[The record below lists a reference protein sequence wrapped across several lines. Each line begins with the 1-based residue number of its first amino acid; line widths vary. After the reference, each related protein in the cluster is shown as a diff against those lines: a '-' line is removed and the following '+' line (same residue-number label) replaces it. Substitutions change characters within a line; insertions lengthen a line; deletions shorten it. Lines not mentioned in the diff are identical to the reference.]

1 MKKKLKKLKH
11 IYVLRFENCK
21 MSESSESVESF
32 LKQYFSAS
40 FSDRFLEK
48 VVDTIPLS
56 QFIASRVEQIDEVE
70 ELWRR
75 APNLVGNGDDPQI
88 VLSQELQKTF
98 GLSDEDLD
106 GKSWLEVAID
116 CFDLGGLSRAHN
128 GTSFIDVYDNE
139 RFEKKLT
146 EFWRKLLLDLPGFQ
160 EQLSCVLTAKKK
172 YEQSAQN
179 VGHDESEGLFE
190 DYLAELR
197 ILQTFSD
204 EADEKLKDVK
214 ESGLISSDD
223 FQYFDLLTQLGIT
236 FQEVEPESESESDS
250 ELEPEL
256 SSAAASAAAS
266 TAAASPTAASPAA
279 STAVAATAAA
289 SSVAA
294 AASSTAA
301 SSAALDQQIAS
312 LQQQMS
318 DLQQQLAE
326 LLAQKKP

>member
-21 MSESSESVESF
+21 MSESVESF

-56 QFIASRVEQIDEVE
+56 QFIASLVEQIDEVD

-75 APNLVGNGDDPQI
+75 APNLVGNGYDPQD

-106 GKSWLEVAID
+106 GKSWSEVAID
-116 CFDLGGLSRAHN
+116 CLDLGGLSRAHN

-139 RFEKKLT
+139 RLVKKLT

-266 TAAASPTAASPAA
+266 TAAASPAA

-289 SSVAA
+289 SPTAA
-294 AASSTAA
+294 SPAASADASSTAA

>member
-21 MSESSESVESF
+21 MSESVESF
-32 LKQYFSAS
+32 LKNHFPAS
-40 FSDRFLEK
+40 FSGRFLEK

-56 QFIASRVEQIDEVE
+56 QFIVSLVERIDEVE

-75 APNLVGNGDDPQI
+75 APNLVGNGDDPQD

-106 GKSWLEVAID
+106 GKSWSEVAID
-116 CFDLGGLSRAHN
+116 CLDLGGLSRAHN
-128 GTSFIDVYDNE
+128 GTSFIDLYDNE
-139 RFEKKLT
+139 RLEKKLT
-146 EFWRKLLLDLPGFQ
+146 ESWRKLLLDLPGFK

-172 YEQSAQN
+172 YEESAQN
-179 VGHDESEGLFE
+179 VGHDKSEGLFD

-236 FQEVEPESESESDS
+236 FQEVEPESESESES

-256 SSAAASAAAS
+256 ASAAS
-266 TAAASPTAASPAA
+266 PTASPTAASTA
-279 STAVAATAAA
+279 SPTAATAAA
-289 SSVAA
+289 
-294 AASSTAA
+294 ASTA